1 MGGAQSLLC
10 RSSSTAPDTPLTPI
24 SRSRLRLCDESEF
37 RTRRP
42 TPTDASQDV
51 IGHLE
56 DIGRTFQDIFGVIGE
71 QIHFIFTSTWPTDP
85 FQAALARLPNSTVTS
100 SRAYS
105 YSVSYSAIAQF
116 FGVELV
122 KESDFDIALHPFH
135 APSCRVLM
143 LYILPLQSRLPAD
156 RTRGNSGSRCPSR
169 CFAEIRRGVELERF
183 ELPQASHTCKP
194 AETGGAE
201 RRWKNMDILIS

>member
-1 MGGAQSLLC
+1 MPPYLPPARMARDRLMSRLIQLPVVKDRIVMGGAQSLLC
-10 RSSSTAPDTPLTPI
+10 RSSSTSPDAPLTPI

-85 FQAALARLPNSTVTS
+85 FQAALARLPSSTVIS

-105 YSVSYSAIAQF
+105 YYVSYSAIAQF

-135 APSCRVLM
+135 APSCRALM
-143 LYILPLQSRLPAD
+143 FLHPAAAV
-156 RTRGNSGSRCPSR
+156 TTAC
-169 CFAEIRRGVELERF
+169 
-183 ELPQASHTCKP
+183 
-194 AETGGAE
+194 
-201 RRWKNMDILIS
+201 